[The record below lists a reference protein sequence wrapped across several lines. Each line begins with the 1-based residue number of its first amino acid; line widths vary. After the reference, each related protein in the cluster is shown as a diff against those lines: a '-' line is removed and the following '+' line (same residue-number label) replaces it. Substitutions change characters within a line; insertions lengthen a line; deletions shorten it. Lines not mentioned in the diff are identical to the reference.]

1 MTSSSKRSF
10 VPRSKADVFRE
21 TLRSGD
27 AAEVERLVRLTG
39 VFSPSEVM
47 IARELVEENLA
58 KGAEAS
64 GYHFLIADGADGI
77 DGYACFGPIS
87 GTNARYE
94 LYWIAVRPGARR
106 AGLGKRLQKASEAR
120 VKAMGGLVLIAE
132 TSTTPHY
139 EAARGFYLAQGYKL
153 LAAVP
158 DWHDDGDGLAIFG
171 KRL

>member
-1 MTSSSKRSF
+1 MMSSSKRSF
-10 VPRSKADVFRE
+10 APPSKAEIFRE
-21 TLRSGD
+21 SVRPGD
-27 AAEVERLVRLTG
+27 AAEVERLVRRTG
-39 VFSPSEVM
+39 VFSPSEIM

-64 GYHFLIADGADGI
+64 GYHFLIADGVEGI

-87 GTNARYE
+87 GTHARYE
-94 LYWIAVRPGARR
+94 LYWIAVRPDARR
-106 AGLGKRLQKASEAR
+106 AGLGKRLQKATEAR
-120 VKAMGGLVLIAE
+120 VKAMGGAMLIAE

-153 LAAVP
+153 LAEVP

>member
-1 MTSSSKRSF
+1 MNSSIPSF
-10 VPRSKADVFRE
+10 APPCAAE
-21 TLRSGD
+21 TLRQTVRPGD
-27 AAEVERLVRLTG
+27 VALIERLVRSTG
-39 VFSPSEVM
+39 VFSPAEIA

-64 GYHFLIADGADGI
+64 GYHFLIADGADEI
-77 DGYACFGPIS
+77 DGYTCFGPIS

-94 LYWIAVRPGARR
+94 LYWIAVRPEARR
-106 AGLGKRLQKASEAR
+106 TGLGKRLQQASEAR
-120 VKAMGGLVLIAE
+120 VKAMGGRVLIAE

-139 EAARGFYLAQGYKL
+139 AAARGFYLAQGYSL
-153 LAAVP
+153 LAEVP